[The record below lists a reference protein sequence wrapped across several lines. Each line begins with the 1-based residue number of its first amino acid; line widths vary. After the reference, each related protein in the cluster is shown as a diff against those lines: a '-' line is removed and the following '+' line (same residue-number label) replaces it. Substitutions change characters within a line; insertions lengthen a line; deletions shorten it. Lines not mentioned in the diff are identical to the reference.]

1 MSHVTRTCHD
11 TAMSYAAAQT
21 IIDDKNDETPLAT
34 DLRLMLSITK
44 KLRTKR
50 TNRVCMYTYMHTCTH
65 TNIYKL
71 PLATDLRLMLS
82 ITQKLRTKHTN
93 RVCMH
98 IYMHTCMHINTYAY
112 TFVHVY
118 TYTCVCIKMKRQWQK
133 ACESC
138 FVSPKTPHLMHD
150 PCMYVRTHP

>member
-1 MSHVTRTCHD
+1 MSHVIRINESCVTCQNVSCHTYEWIMPHVWLSYANVLCHSSELRHSAGNHRRQRTSILVTRMNEACHTWMSHATRVNESCHTCACVVSHIWMSHVTRTCHD

-65 TNIYKL
+65 KYI
-71 PLATDLRLMLS
+71 
-82 ITQKLRTKHTN
+82 
-93 RVCMH
+93 
-98 IYMHTCMHINTYAY
+98 
-112 TFVHVY
+112 
-118 TYTCVCIKMKRQWQK
+118 
-133 ACESC
+133 
-138 FVSPKTPHLMHD
+138 
-150 PCMYVRTHP
+150 